1 MKNAGLKAVIIG
13 AVLNFALVVT
23 KFYIGVSSNSL
34 TIYCDAVN
42 NLADTISCG
51 IAILGFVL
59 IKKMS
64 ERQSE
69 RLQSLCAFVINIFI
83 AVTGFYF
90 IYNGLERMMY
100 PLPVAYSLKYVIL
113 LGATVFVKIGMGFM
127 YRFFNKNEGS
137 TVLRSLV
144 LDSFLDCFITIA
156 ALMSLVLVTKVRF
169 AVDGAFAIV
178 TGSFIF
184 ATAVKGIIN
193 EGKYIVNN

>member
-13 AVLNFALVVT
+13 AVLNFALVII

-51 IAILGFVL
+51 IAIIGFVL
-59 IKKMS
+59 IKKLG
-64 ERQSE
+64 EKQSD

-90 IYNGLERMMY
+90 VYSGLERMMY
-100 PLPVAYSLKYVIL
+100 PLPVGYSLKYVIL
-113 LGATVFVKIGMGFM
+113 LGATVFVKIAMGFM
-127 YRFFNKNEGS
+127 YRAFNKSENS

-144 LDSFLDCFITIA
+144 LDSFLDCFITVA
-156 ALMSLVLVTKVRF
+156 ALMSLILVAKIRY

-178 TGSFIF
+178 TGGFIF
-184 ATAVKGIIN
+184 AAAVKGIIN
-193 EGKYIVNN
+193 EAKFLVNN